1 MNLTGRLWVSSPAPL
16 PFICRMLRR
25 EIESGRHANQS
36 QSTVAH
42 NENHDIREGHLLVE
56 TGIVADV
63 KSLPA
68 LEIYH
73 MSQLRL
79 GLLTTVYTKRGSP
92 FWFLVSYSPD
102 SAGQTT
108 LRCEA
113 YSVRKQH
120 TPLSGEMKKKWGE
133 QLQLKVQEFEKA
145 YRKALRDGP
154 SLSASVCKLGGT

>member
-1 MNLTGRLWVSSPAPL
+1 
-16 PFICRMLRR
+16 MLRR

-102 SAGQTT
+102 SSGQTT